1 MVAYKCV
8 LKTFGQCLGTLI
20 SSRLLA
26 DQDEAGGVRNGARYN
41 SLLPYYLGS
50 WYWFA
55 DVSLSEVFRWA
66 PEVSQRVPLL

>member
-1 MVAYKCV
+1 M
-8 LKTFGQCLGTLI
+8 LI

-26 DQDEAGGVRNGARYN
+26 DQDEAGGVRNGARYI

-50 WYWFA
+50 WYCFA

-66 PEVSQRVPLL
+66 SEVSQRVPLTFEFLPLLFV